1 MLARILQRLVVI
13 CFCAA
18 TAGAT
23 RLASSSSETFPFV
36 DNGSAL
42 LPQRLHRFVLGLGVQ
57 IYRFVCFRLHSQVL
71 EIRKDGRTDGQSWRR
86 GA

>member
-1 MLARILQRLVVI
+1 MLARILQRLVAI

-23 RLASSSSETFPFV
+23 RLASSSSETFPF
-36 DNGSAL
+36 DGNGSAL
-42 LPQRLHRFVLGLGVQ
+42 LPQRLHRFVLGLVVQ
-57 IYRFVCFRLHSQVL
+57 IYRFFCFATLFSGHGEQN
-71 EIRKDGRTDGQSWRR
+71 GQTPQSWRR